1 MPSYTL
7 GKRIDTVIA
16 YLGNYDKVLN
26 LSRGKFVQ
34 AIEWSRDSTFWGVFV
49 DRSHLFLSAPIS
61 IADNTAKPVDWDGF
75 VRAKTGAGKPFTYI
89 EIEEIPGVK
98 RFGLLQAT
106 ADSPKIFICD
116 GTLRVLPSGTT
127 GTAVYFQHPVQL
139 YFDDQTLID
148 ESVTDTMPTDS
159 EPLIARGAWEL
170 LLVDLVEQQA
180 QGKLAE
186 MQSNAVRELQ
196 ARFFGDMTHELNPNL
211 ATQ

>member
-1 MPSYTL
+1 MGYPLS
-7 GKRIDTVIA
+7 KRIDTVIA

-34 AIEWSRDSTFWGVFV
+34 AIEWSRDSTFWGTFV
-49 DRSHLFLSAPIS
+49 DRSHLFLSDPFALTDG
-61 IADNTAKPVDWDGF
+61 AAKPLDWDGF

-106 ADSPKIFICD
+106 TIAPKIFISD
-116 GTLRVLPSGTT
+116 AQLRVLPAAVT
-127 GTAVYFQHPVQL
+127 GTVIYFQHPAQL

-148 ESVTDTMPTDS
+148 ETTVDTMATDL

-186 MQSNAVRELQ
+186 LQSSAVKELQ
-196 ARFFGDMTHELNPNL
+196 ARFFGDMAHELNPNL